1 MRSEFPNVVAT
12 AIEDNLDRHI
22 KRLQR
27 YIRQPSISALAQG
40 NAEMASML
48 AADIRDLGG
57 QADVVAGVDFPLVY
71 GRVEADAPRTVLIHS
86 MYDTTPASE
95 PGWVAPPFEARRVQ
109 LNGLGECM
117 VGRGAEDTKGP
128 VSTVLAMIDS
138 YRHANVDLPAN
149 LILLFEASELGSASM
164 PAFIRDHLGEL
175 RQADVAY
182 WPWHTQRSN
191 GTAVAW
197 LGCKGLILLRLRVRA
212 NRWGG
217 PLEADMHA
225 QHSSW
230 IANPIHELTAALASL
245 KNQGDLE
252 VAVEGFTGD
261 SLPPGEEDEE
271 LVRQL
276 AARLDPNLLLS
287 DIGAAR
293 FKQGSFLD
301 ALRAHVLEPEL
312 NVSSI
317 HGGYTAE
324 DGHKAIIPH
333 EASANIEIRPVSGMT
348 VDQVLTCL
356 RRHFDGHGFGHVE
369 IEQRS
374 GYVGGRVPASSRAA
388 QALTATYRDMGFDP
402 EVWPRTAT
410 AISVDL
416 FTETLG
422 IPWVGSCLGHAGG
435 KHSANEYL
443 KLSTYSGAIE
453 FVSRLTWRLGEL

>member
-1 MRSEFPNVVAT
+1 
-12 AIEDNLDRHI
+12 
-22 KRLQR
+22 
-27 YIRQPSISALAQG
+27 
-40 NAEMASML
+40 ML

-71 GRVEADAPRTVLIHS
+71 GRVDGRRSRARCLIHS

-356 RRHFDGHGFGHVE
+356 AAAFRRTWFRACGNRAAKRLCRWSRPCQQPGGAGIDGNLSRHGF
-369 IEQRS
+369 
-374 GYVGGRVPASSRAA
+374 
-388 QALTATYRDMGFDP
+388 
-402 EVWPRTAT
+402 
-410 AISVDL
+410 
-416 FTETLG
+416 
-422 IPWVGSCLGHAGG
+422 
-435 KHSANEYL
+435 
-443 KLSTYSGAIE
+443 
-453 FVSRLTWRLGEL
+453 